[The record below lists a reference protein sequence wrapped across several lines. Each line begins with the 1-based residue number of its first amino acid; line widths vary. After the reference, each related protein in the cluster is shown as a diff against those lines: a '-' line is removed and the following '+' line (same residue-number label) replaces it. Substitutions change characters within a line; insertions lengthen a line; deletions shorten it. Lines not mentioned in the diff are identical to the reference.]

1 MKDLSQ
7 KPTKL
12 RGYKTGLELSLLVNM
27 AVVLAEFLLIHQW
40 VFKADC
46 DLE

>member
-7 KPTKL
+7 KLTKL
-12 RGYKTGLELSLLVNM
+12 RGYKPGLELSSLANM

-46 DLE
+46 GLE